1 MSRGREVID
10 RKHRNNRVT
19 YKTRPS
25 ERERERE
32 TERER
37 DRERE
42 REGGTDFFLIM
53 VEMKKEQDNHFIIFA
68 IRIKNS

>member
-19 YKTRPS
+19 NKTRPS
-25 ERERERE
+25 ERERERGRE

-37 DRERE
+37 GREE
-42 REGGTDFFLIM
+42 LTAFLFM
-53 VEMKKEQDNHFIIFA
+53 VEMKKEQDNHFIIFD